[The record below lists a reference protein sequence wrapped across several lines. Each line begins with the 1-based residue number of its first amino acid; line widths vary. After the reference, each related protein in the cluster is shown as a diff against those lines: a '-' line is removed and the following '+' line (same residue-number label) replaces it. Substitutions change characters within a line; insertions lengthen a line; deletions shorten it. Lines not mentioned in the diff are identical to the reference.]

1 MKLAVVFIRMNVKI
15 REENLYMECFIM
27 SGNQINVTK
36 DKLWISLLGV
46 ICAICLVLVFLITAI
61 EAVVYWT
68 PGYFEA
74 EYTKYQV
81 LNNLPPMTME
91 DLLIVT
97 DEMMAYLRGNR
108 ADLHVFTTLGGQHM
122 EFFNARE
129 IAHME
134 DVRDLFIGGL
144 WIRRFGLAVTAAYA
158 ALLVF
163 WGKKNPDRK
172 NILKT
177 VVPGSLCLGTG
188 LFFAAALVIAAIVA
202 SDFSKYFIVFH
213 HIFFDNDL
221 WILNPAT
228 DLLINIVPEP
238 FFMDTALR
246 IAITFGVMVIVFLG
260 ISLYLWHRGKR
271 SQASHK

>member
-1 MKLAVVFIRMNVKI
+1 
-15 REENLYMECFIM
+15 M
-27 SGNQINVTK
+27 SLETK
-36 DKLWISLLGV
+36 TNKNTKLWISAFGIL
-46 ICAICLVLVFLITAI
+46 CAVCLVLVFLITAI

-68 PGYFEA
+68 PGYFEN

-81 LNNLPPMTME
+81 LNDLPEMTMD

-108 ADLHVFTTLGGQHM
+108 EDLHVFTTMGGEYR

-144 WIRRFGLAVTAAYA
+144 WIRRIGLLFTAAYA
-158 ALLVF
+158 LILTL
-163 WGKKNPDRK
+163 WCRK
-172 NILKT
+172 NSNRKAVVKT
-177 VVPGSLCLGTG
+177 AVPGSLCLGTG
-188 LFFAAALVIAAIVA
+188 IFFASALLIAGIVA
-202 SDFSKYFIVFH
+202 TDFSKYFVVFH

-221 WILNPAT
+221 WILYPET
-228 DLLINIVPEP
+228 DMLINIVPEP

-246 IAITFGVMVIVFLG
+246 IAVTFGIMVLVFFCL
-260 ISLYLWHRGKR
+260 SLFLWKKNKR
-271 SQASHK
+271 A

>member
-1 MKLAVVFIRMNVKI
+1 
-15 REENLYMECFIM
+15 M
-27 SGNQINVTK
+27 SEKQTVHTK
-36 DKLWISLLGV
+36 DKVWISALG
-46 ICAICLVLVFLITAI
+46 ILCTFGLMLVFLITAI

-74 EYTKYQV
+74 EYTKHQV
-81 LNNLPPMTME
+81 LNSIPPMTME
-91 DLLIVT
+91 DLLQVT

-108 ADLHVFTTLGGQHM
+108 ADLHVFTTIGGQSM

-144 WIRRFGLAVTAAYA
+144 WLRRIGLAVAAAYGI
-158 ALLVF
+158 LLGF
-163 WGKKNPDRK
+163 WSRKDQERK
-172 NILKT
+172 NVLKSF
-177 VVPGSLCLGTG
+177 VPGSLCIGTG
-188 LFFAAALVIAAIVA
+188 CFFAVSITIAATVA
-202 SDFSKYFIVFH
+202 SDFNKYFIVFH

-246 IAITFGVMVIVFLG
+246 IGITFAVMVILFLA
-260 ISLYLWHRGKR
+260 INFYLWKRGRKC
-271 SQASHK
+271 K

>member
-1 MKLAVVFIRMNVKI
+1 
-15 REENLYMECFIM
+15 MECFIM
-27 SGNQINVTK
+27 SGNKTTFTK
-36 DKLWISLLGV
+36 DKLWISSLG
-46 ICAICLVLVFLITAI
+46 ILCAVCLMIVFLITAI

-81 LNNLPPMTME
+81 LEHLPPMTME

-108 ADLHVFTTLGGQHM
+108 ADLHVFTNLGGLHM

-134 DVRDLFIGGL
+134 DVRGLFIGGL
-144 WIRRFGLAVTAAYA
+144 MLRKIGLAFTAAYA
-158 ALLVF
+158 VLLSF
-163 WGKKNPDRK
+163 WCKKDQERK
-172 NILKT
+172 NLLKT
-177 VVPGSLCLGTG
+177 VVPGSLFFGTC
-188 LFFAAALVIAAIVA
+188 LFFAVTIFIAATIA
-202 SDFSKYFIVFH
+202 SDFSKYFVVFH

-246 IAITFGVMVIVFLG
+246 IGITFGLMVVAFLA
-260 ISLYLWHRGKR
+260 ISFYLWKR
-271 SQASHK
+271 SKKTLK

>member
-1 MKLAVVFIRMNVKI
+1 
-15 REENLYMECFIM
+15 M
-27 SGNQINVTK
+27 SRNKTNFTK
-36 DKLWISLLGV
+36 DTLWISALG
-46 ICAICLVLVFLITAI
+46 ILCAVCLMLVFLITAI

-81 LNNLPPMTME
+81 LDHLPPMTME
-91 DLLIVT
+91 DLLVVT

-108 ADLHVFTTLGGQHM
+108 ADLHVFTNIGGHYI

-134 DVRDLFIGGL
+134 DVRGLFIGGL
-144 WIRRFGLAVTAAYA
+144 MLRKIGLAVTAAYA
-158 ALLVF
+158 VILAF
-163 WGKKNPDRK
+163 WCKKDQERK
-172 NILKT
+172 NLLKT

-188 LFFAAALVIAAIVA
+188 LFFAVALFIAATVA

-246 IAITFGVMVIVFLG
+246 IGITFGLMVVVFLA
-260 ISLYLWHRGKR
+260 ISFYLWKR
-271 SQASHK
+271 NKKILK

>member
-1 MKLAVVFIRMNVKI
+1 MTLKQSYK
-15 REENLYMECFIM
+15 
-27 SGNQINVTK
+27 ST
-36 DKLWISLLGV
+36 DKLWISGLG
-46 ICAICLVLVFLITAI
+46 ILTACFLMLVFLITAI

-68 PGYFEA
+68 PGYFEK

-81 LNNLPPMTME
+81 LNSLPAMTMD

-108 ADLHVFTTLGGQHM
+108 EDLHVFTTMGGESR

-134 DVRDLFIGGL
+134 DVKDLFIGGL
-144 WIRRFGLAVTAAYA
+144 WLRRIGLGIALIYA
-158 ALLVF
+158 AILGFWCKKDSQKKQLL
-163 WGKKNPDRK
+163 KSM
-172 NILKT
+172 
-177 VVPGSLCLGTG
+177 VPGALCAGTG
-188 LFFAAALVIAAIVA
+188 AFFAGALIIAGIIAT
-202 SDFSKYFIVFH
+202 DFSKYFIVFH

-228 DLLINIVPEP
+228 DMLINIVPEP

-246 IAITFGVMVIVFLG
+246 IGITFGILVLAFFIVCFL
-260 ISLYLWHRGKR
+260 LWRHGRKQ
-271 SQASHK
+271 SFS

>member
-1 MKLAVVFIRMNVKI
+1 MSKNKTKI
-15 REENLYMECFIM
+15 
-27 SGNQINVTK
+27 TK
-36 DKLWISLLGV
+36 DKLWISAFGIL
-46 ICAICLVLVFLITAI
+46 CAISLVLVFLITSI

-81 LNNLPPMTME
+81 LNSLPSMTMD
-91 DLLIVT
+91 DLLVVT

-108 ADLHVFTTLGGQHM
+108 EDLHVFTTLGGQYM

-144 WIRRFGLAVTAAYA
+144 WIRRIGLVLTAAYA
-158 ALLVF
+158 IILTF
-163 WGKKNPDRK
+163 WCKQKPERK
-172 NILKT
+172 QLLKT
-177 VVPGSLCLGTG
+177 IVPGSLCLGTG
-188 LFFAAALVIAAIVA
+188 LFFAAALTIAAIIA

-246 IAITFGVMVIVFLG
+246 IGITFAIMVIAFLG
-260 ISLYLWHRGKR
+260 ISFYLWKRGKNNK
-271 SQASHK
+271 SI

>member
-1 MKLAVVFIRMNVKI
+1 
-15 REENLYMECFIM
+15 M
-27 SGNQINVTK
+27 SGNKTNVTK
-36 DKLWISLLGV
+36 DKLWISALGI
-46 ICAICLVLVFLITAI
+46 ICAFCLMLVFLITAI

-81 LNNLPPMTME
+81 LNHLPPMTME
-91 DLLIVT
+91 DLLTVT

-108 ADLHVFTTLGGQHM
+108 EDLHVFTTLGGHHM

-144 WIRRFGLAVTAAYA
+144 WLRRIGLAVTAAYA
-158 ALLVF
+158 VLLAS
-163 WGKKNPDRK
+163 WSKKDPERK
-172 NILKT
+172 HLLKT
-177 VVPGSLCLGTG
+177 AVPGSLCLGTG
-188 LFFAAALVIAAIVA
+188 LFFAAAIAIAAIVA

-246 IAITFGVMVIVFLG
+246 IGITFGILVLAFLG
-260 ISLYLWHRGKR
+260 ICFFLWRRGKHN
-271 SQASHK
+271 QTLN

>member
-1 MKLAVVFIRMNVKI
+1 
-15 REENLYMECFIM
+15 MECFIM
-27 SGNQINVTK
+27 SGNKTNVTK
-36 DKLWISLLGV
+36 DKLWISALG
-46 ICAICLVLVFLITAI
+46 ILCAVCLMLVFLITAI

-81 LNNLPPMTME
+81 LNHLPSMTME

-108 ADLHVFTTLGGQHM
+108 EDLHVFTTLGGQYM

-144 WIRRFGLAVTAAYA
+144 WIRRIGLVVTAAYTVILA
-158 ALLVF
+158 I
-163 WGKKNPDRK
+163 WSKNVPERK
-172 NILKT
+172 HLLKT
-177 VVPGSLCLGTG
+177 AVPGSLCLGTG
-188 LFFAAALVIAAIVA
+188 LFFAAALFIAATVA
-202 SDFSKYFIVFH
+202 SDFSRYFVVFH
-213 HIFFDNDL
+213 HIFFHNDL

-246 IAITFGVMVIVFLG
+246 IGITFGIMVIVFLG
-260 ISLYLWHRGKR
+260 ISFYFWKRGTRNKT
-271 SQASHK
+271 SN

>member
-1 MKLAVVFIRMNVKI
+1 
-15 REENLYMECFIM
+15 M
-27 SGNQINVTK
+27 SFEKTYNPA
-36 DKLWISLLGV
+36 DKLWITGLG
-46 ICAICLVLVFLITAI
+46 ILTACFLMLVFLITAI

-81 LNNLPPMTME
+81 LNDLPEMTMN
-91 DLLIVT
+91 DLLVVT

-108 ADLHVFTTLGGQHM
+108 ADLHVFTTLDGEYR

-134 DVRDLFIGGL
+134 DVRDLFLGGL
-144 WIRRFGLAVTAAYA
+144 LIRRIGIGLAAVYA
-158 ALLVF
+158 VLLAF
-163 WGKKNPDRK
+163 WGKKDCYRK
-172 NILKT
+172 VLLKSA
-177 VVPGSLCLGTG
+177 VPGALCIGTG
-188 LFFAAALVIAAIVA
+188 AFFAAALAIAAIVA
-202 SDFSKYFIVFH
+202 TDFSRYFVVFH

-246 IAITFGVMVIVFLG
+246 IAITFGCMVIGFFAACCL
-260 ISLYLWHRGKR
+260 LWKR
-271 SQASHK
+271 SRKITN

>member
-1 MKLAVVFIRMNVKI
+1 
-15 REENLYMECFIM
+15 M
-27 SGNQINVTK
+27 SGNKTNVTK
-36 DKLWISLLGV
+36 DKLWISVFGIL
-46 ICAICLVLVFLITAI
+46 CAVCLMLVFLITSI

-81 LNNLPPMTME
+81 LDHLPPMTMT
-91 DLLIVT
+91 DLLTVT

-108 ADLHVFTTLGGQHM
+108 EDLHVFTNIGGHYM

-134 DVRDLFIGGL
+134 DVRGLFIGGL
-144 WIRRFGLAVTAAYA
+144 WLRRIGLAVTAAYA
-158 ALLVF
+158 AILAI
-163 WGKKNPDRK
+163 WSKKDPNRK
-172 NILKT
+172 QHLKT
-177 VVPGSLCLGTG
+177 AVPGSLCLGTG
-188 LFFAAALVIAAIVA
+188 LFFAAALFIAVTVA

-246 IAITFGVMVIVFLG
+246 IGITFGIMVLAFLG
-260 ISLYLWHRGKR
+260 ISFYLWKRGKYNKT
-271 SQASHK
+271 SN

>member
-1 MKLAVVFIRMNVKI
+1 
-15 REENLYMECFIM
+15 MESYAM
-27 SGNQINVTK
+27 SEKSTTNTN
-36 DKLWISLLGV
+36 DKLWISALG
-46 ICAICLVLVFLITAI
+46 ILCAVCLMLVFLITSI

-68 PGYFEA
+68 PRYFEA

-81 LNNLPPMTME
+81 LDDLPPMTME
-91 DLLIVT
+91 DLLVVT

-108 ADLHVFTTLGGQHM
+108 EDLHVFTTMGGQNV

-144 WIRRFGLAVTAAYA
+144 WLRRIGLAFTAGY
-158 ALLVF
+158 ALLLGL
-163 WGKKNPDRK
+163 WCKKDLERK
-172 NILKT
+172 AILKT
-177 VVPGSLCLGTG
+177 TVPGSLCLGTG
-188 LFFAAALVIAAIVA
+188 LFFAAAIAIAAIIA

-228 DLLINIVPEP
+228 DMLINIVPEP

-246 IAITFGVMVIVFLG
+246 IGITFAIMVLVFFG
-260 ISLYLWHRGKR
+260 ISFFCWKHGKK
-271 SQASHK
+271 SK